1 MRNIKALRKVTH
13 STYNAINQ
21 TFEMKKIIRLTGP
34 MDIESFYLR
43 LLQVSP
49 PWNVKLVAVEDGTD
63 RVEVHLDHPADVQF
77 PCPECYR
84 LCKVHGKSEDK
95 VWRHLDTCLKPTFVH
110 ASLPVIEC
118 PEHGKRTVC
127 APWAD
132 PNSSLTAA
140 LEQQFAELA
149 SELGVTKAA
158 RILKL
163 DREQT
168 APLVLRKTGKR
179 AKQEKGIADG
189 PKGRDQDAR
198 ARQLS
203 LFAKDDVGLVNE
215 GIRALKDLQL
225 EKALDV
231 FHKHQKIYPKGYD
244 VSPKIAL
251 TEFLLRKS
259 LKAPSN
265 PADRAAYFCH
275 LWDSLEIYGQ
285 TQELRQN
292 ALLQEMK
299 TSFFEKVVQEMEE
312 DGITD
317 IPLLPGNIPTG
328 YIFLQVEHYDQ
339 AIRSLQLSIAEA
351 SRNASLYGY
360 LGDAVYG
367 LGNATVARQY
377 YRDGCLI
384 DPLAMDWRCLKDEE
398 LKELKEEIAGQYGF
412 DEKLTLVWLPSHAR
426 IIGLFEPKLIHMT
439 DGLNEMV
446 GEYLAAQ
453 KSLSK
458 EDNTILRAKLFFKG
472 ITLCDNGENLRFIK
486 KIHLAQVRKNM
497 QQDNPSLFAEYLEK
511 VVPGTN

>member
-1 MRNIKALRKVTH
+1 
-13 STYNAINQ
+13 
-21 TFEMKKIIRLTGP
+21 
-34 MDIESFYLR
+34 MDIENFYHR

-49 PWNVKLVAVEDGTD
+49 PWNVKLVAVEDGMD
-63 RVEVHLDHPADVQF
+63 HVEVHLDHPADAQF

-84 LCKVHGKSEDK
+84 LCDVQSKSEDK

-118 PEHGKRTVC
+118 PEHGRRIAC

-149 SELGVTKAA
+149 GEVGVTKAA

-168 APLVLRKTGKR
+168 APLMLRKTGKR
-179 AKQEKGIADG
+179 AKQEKGIAG
-189 PKGRDQDAR
+189 APKGRDNGAK
-198 ARQLS
+198 ARQIS
-203 LFAKDDVGLVNE
+203 LFAHEDIGLVDE

-231 FHKHQKIYPKGYD
+231 FHKHRKIYPRGYD
-244 VSPKIAL
+244 VGPKIAL

-259 LKAPSN
+259 LKAPAD
-265 PADRAAYFCH
+265 PVDRASYFCR

-285 TQELRQN
+285 TPELRQN

-299 TSFFEKVVQEMEE
+299 TSFFEKVLQEMEE
-312 DGITD
+312 NEITD
-317 IPLLPGNIPTG
+317 IPFLPGNIPTG
-328 YIFLQVEHYDQ
+328 YIFLQVERYDQ
-339 AIRSLQLSIAEA
+339 AIRSLQLGIAEV
-351 SRNASLYGY
+351 SRNALLYGY
-360 LGDAVYG
+360 LGDSAYM
-367 LGNATVARQY
+367 LGNAAVARQY

-412 DEKLTLVWLPSHAR
+412 DEKLILAWLPSHAR
-426 IIGLFEPKLIHMT
+426 ISGLFEPKVIHMT

-446 GEYLAAQ
+446 SEYLTVQ
-453 KSLSK
+453 KTLSK
-458 EDNTILRAKLFFKG
+458 EENTILRAKLFFKG
-472 ITLCDNGENLRFIK
+472 LTLCDNGENLRFIK

-497 QQDNPSLFAEYLEK
+497 QQDNPSLFAEYVERAA
-511 VVPGTN
+511 PGTS